1 MPCEIRLDALSIRQE
16 VEDLAEFGAIDEAA
30 VEYVENL
37 SDEEIGAMI
46 HEVVDDRFWSVYDDM
61 RSRIVVQLLA
71 QNK

>member
-1 MPCEIRLDALSIRQE
+1 MPYEIRLDALSIRQE

-46 HEVVDDRFWSVYDDM
+46 HEVLDDRFWFVYEST
-61 RSRIVVQLLA
+61 RARIIDHILA
-71 QNK
+71 QNS

>member
-1 MPCEIRLDALSIRQE
+1 MDYEIRLNALSIRQE
-16 VEDLAEFGAIDEAA
+16 VEDLAEFGAIDQAA

-37 SDEEIGAMI
+37 SDEEIGAVI
-46 HEVVDDRFWSVYDDM
+46 REVVDDRFWSVYDET

>member
-1 MPCEIRLDALSIRQE
+1 MDYEIRLNALSIRQE
-16 VEDLAEFGAIDEAA
+16 VEDLAEFGAIDQAA

-37 SDEEIGAMI
+37 SDEEIGAVI
-46 HEVVDDRFWSVYDDM
+46 REVVDDRFWSVYDDM